1 MWDLWRKGSDAVE
14 FKWYKNELS
23 DYARSIREKVFCDE
37 QGVLPEEDFDGSDRH
52 SESVVLLI
60 EEPPNSPKKPVAT
73 GRIIVG
79 ARGEATLGRIA
90 CVKEERG
97 KGYGA
102 VIVKELMRRCGE
114 KGFDTVYVHSQTRA
128 KGFYEKLG
136 FKEYGD
142 VYMEAGIAHIN
153 MVRGI

>member
-1 MWDLWRKGSDAVE
+1 ME
-14 FKWYKNELS
+14 FIWYKNELS
-23 DYARSIREKVFCDE
+23 DHARSIREEVFCSE

-52 SESVVLLI
+52 SESVVLLA
-60 EEPPNSPKKPVAT
+60 EGKPVAT

-79 ARGEATLGRIA
+79 ARGEATIGRIA
-90 CVKEERG
+90 CIKTERSR
-97 KGYGA
+97 GYGTA
-102 VIVKELMRRCGE
+102 VVNELIRRCGE

-153 MVRGI
+153 MMKEIAFTVD